1 MIAVEE
7 EGSLV
12 LARSEVVGGV
22 GSVGV
27 FCNGGKVNIR
37 ECSLRD
43 HAGVGVLINGGRE
56 TSLILKNSTIS
67 GCGDGLVLNGPF
79 VSSV

>member
-1 MIAVEE
+1 LI
-7 EGSLV
+7 
-12 LARSEVVGGV
+12 LARSELIGGV

-37 ECSLRD
+37 ECSFRD
-43 HAGVGVLINGGRE
+43 HAGVGVLVSGGPE

-67 GCGDGLVLNGPF
+67 KCGDGLVLNGPF
-79 VSSV
+79 ASSV